1 MVAETAMSAELTM
14 DRPASMTS
22 DTSAN
27 ASKFG
32 LAGNQTGG
40 TCMLSCGVLRLDR
53 TIQTSGKAAITA
65 SAMINTNS
73 AAM

>member
-1 MVAETAMSAELTM
+1 
-14 DRPASMTS
+14 
-22 DTSAN
+22 
-27 ASKFG
+27 
-32 LAGNQTGG
+32 
-40 TCMLSCGVLRLDR
+40 MLSCGVLRLDR